1 MRKTTLTILMTF
13 ILFASGYAQS
23 NEDVFGS
30 TYELV
35 TGYSQV
41 PPDGIY
47 LIAGYLSEKSG
58 GSLYLMSSDNL
69 NNGVIKGKLH
79 TKVTTDA
86 PPAKIV
92 LDESSYSKEISG
104 LEYRFLFQKTE
115 TERKFSILNNGRYL
129 TNVSNSKIE
138 FLGTNSLW
146 YLNAVTPPLK
156 NNRIR
161 FYNNFYNHNYNKNHN
176 NDFKIAFD
184 TQIKA
189 LKIAKF
195 TTTSPDINLYRKVSH
210 AIKIGN
216 AGYSTF
222 YYSNNDAKLPE
233 GLTAYTYGIKQN
245 GDVTKLV
252 SSHQFNAGDIIPANC
267 AVVVKGKPGNYSIA
281 LLEPTSKKTYT
292 NWLKGTDYT
301 NEISNDGNKR
311 YYMLSLDNK
320 GENVGFYWGAADGR
334 AFTNKAHGAYLA
346 IEKSANGKVT
356 SFVLNPEG
364 ECATGIMTVKTDSK
378 MASAIYDLS
387 GRRTVNPSHG
397 FYIINGKKYLK

>member
-1 MRKTTLTILMTF
+1 MKKTTLTILMTF

-23 NEDVFGS
+23 NENVFGS
-30 TYELV
+30 TYKLV
-35 TGYSQV
+35 KGYSKV
-41 PPDGIY
+41 PSDGIY
-47 LIAGYLSEKSG
+47 LIAGYFSEKNGG

-69 NNGVIKGKLH
+69 NDGIIEGKLY
-79 TKVTTDA
+79 TKVTIDE

-92 LDESSYSKEISG
+92 LDESSLSG

-115 TERKFSILNNGRYL
+115 TERQFSILNNGRYL
-129 TNVSNSKIE
+129 TNVSNRKIE

-146 YLNAVTPPLK
+146 YLNAVTLYS
-156 NNRIR
+156 NRIR
-161 FYNNFYNHNYNKNHN
+161 FYNNDY
-176 NDFKIAFD
+176 KIAFY
-184 TQIKA
+184 TQTKA
-189 LKIAKF
+189 LKIAIS
-195 TTTSPDINLYRKVSH
+195 TTNSPDINLYRKVSH
-210 AIKIGN
+210 AIKIGKT
-216 AGYSTF
+216 GYSTF
-222 YYSNNDAKLPE
+222 YYISNDAKLPE
-233 GLTAYTYGIKQN
+233 GLTAYTYSIKQD
-245 GDVTKLV
+245 GDVMKLV
-252 SSHQFNAGDIIPANC
+252 SSHQFNAGDTIPANC

-281 LLEPTSKKTYT
+281 LLEPTSTEQYE
-292 NWLKGTDYT
+292 NVLKGTNYAKVI
-301 NEISNDGNKR
+301 ENDANKR

-320 GENVGFYWGAADGR
+320 GENVGFYWGAADGG

-364 ECATGIMTVKTDSK
+364 ECATGITSVKTDSK

>member
-1 MRKTTLTILMTF
+1 MKKTTLTILMTF

-35 TGYSQV
+35 EGYSKV
-41 PPDGIY
+41 PSDGIY
-47 LIAGYLSEKSG
+47 LIAGYFSEKNGG

-69 NNGVIKGKLH
+69 NDGIIEGKLY

-86 PPAKIV
+86 PPATIV
-92 LDESSYSKEISG
+92 LDESSLSG

-115 TERKFSILNNGRYL
+115 TERQFSILNNGRYL
-129 TNVSNSKIE
+129 TNVSNRKIE

-146 YLNAVTPPLK
+146 YLNAVTLYS
-156 NNRIR
+156 NRIR
-161 FYNNFYNHNYNKNHN
+161 FYNNDY
-176 NDFKIAFD
+176 KIAFD

-189 LKIAKF
+189 LKIARF
-195 TTTSPDINLYRKVSH
+195 TTNNPDINLYRKVSH
-210 AIKIGN
+210 AIKIGKT
-216 AGYSTF
+216 GYSTF
-222 YYSNNDAKLPE
+222 YYSTNDAKLPE
-233 GLTAYTYGIKQN
+233 GLTAYTYSIKQD
-245 GDVTKLV
+245 GDVMKLV
-252 SSHQFNAGDIIPANC
+252 SSHQFNAGDTIPANC
-267 AVVVKGKPGNYSIA
+267 AVVVKGKPGDYSID
-281 LLEPTSKKTYT
+281 LLEPTSTEKYE
-292 NWLKGTDYT
+292 NVLKGTNYAKVI
-301 NEISNDGNKR
+301 ENDANKQ
-311 YYMLSLDNK
+311 YYMLSLDNNGK
-320 GENVGFYWGAADGR
+320 NVGFYWGAADGR

-364 ECATGIMTVKTDSK
+364 ECATGITSVKTDSK

>member
-1 MRKTTLTILMTF
+1 MKKTTLTILMTF

-30 TYELV
+30 TYELIE
-35 TGYSQV
+35 GYSKV

-58 GSLYLMSSDNL
+58 GSLYLMSSDSL
-69 NNGVIKGKLH
+69 NNGEIKGKLY
-79 TKVTTDA
+79 TKVTIDE
-86 PPAKIV
+86 PPATIV
-92 LDESSYSKEISG
+92 LDESSYSTKIPG
-104 LEYRFLFQKTE
+104 LEYRFLYQETE
-115 TERKFSILNNGRYL
+115 KKERKFSILNNGRYL

-138 FLGTNSLW
+138 FLGSNSLW
-146 YLNAVTPPLK
+146 YLNAVTLYS
-156 NNRIR
+156 NRIR
-161 FYNNFYNHNYNKNHN
+161 FYNNDY
-176 NDFKIAFD
+176 KIAFD

-189 LKIAKF
+189 LKIARF
-195 TTTSPDINLYRKVSH
+195 TTNNPDINLYRKVSH
-210 AIKIGN
+210 AIKIGKT
-216 AGYSTF
+216 GYSTF
-222 YYSNNDAKLPE
+222 YYSTNDAKLPE
-233 GLTAYTYGIKQN
+233 GLTAYTYSIKQD
-245 GDVTKLV
+245 GDVMKLV

-281 LLEPTSKKTYT
+281 LLEPTSTEQYE
-292 NWLKGTDYT
+292 NVLKGTNYAKVL
-301 NEISNDGNKR
+301 ENDANKR

-320 GENVGFYWGAADGR
+320 GKNVGFYWGAADGG

-364 ECATGIMTVKTDSK
+364 ECATGITSVKTDSK

-397 FYIINGKKYLK
+397 FYIINGNKYLK

>member
-1 MRKTTLTILMTF
+1 MKKTTLTILMTF

-35 TGYSQV
+35 KGYSKV
-41 PPDGIY
+41 PSDGIY
-47 LIAGYLSEKSG
+47 LIAGYLSEDSG

-69 NNGVIKGKLH
+69 KNGEIEGKFH
-79 TKVTTDA
+79 TTVTTDA
-86 PPAKIV
+86 LPAKIV
-92 LDESSYSKEISG
+92 FDESSNSNEIPG
-104 LEYRFLFQKTE
+104 LEYRF
-115 TERKFSILNNGRYL
+115 NNTLTNKNIRNFRITLKGQHL

-138 FLGTNSLW
+138 FQSTRTDYSLW
-146 YLNAVTPPLK
+146 ILKEATP
-156 NNRIR
+156 NNYGIR
-161 FYNNFYNHNYNKNHN
+161 FCNNNYKIAFNADTKV
-176 NDFKIAFD
+176 FKIA
-184 TQIKA
+184 QANKPS
-189 LKIAKF
+189 L
-195 TTTSPDINLYRKVSH
+195 DINLYRKVSH
-210 AIKIGN
+210 AIKIGKT
-216 AGYSTF
+216 GYSTF
-222 YYSNNDAKLPE
+222 YYSTNDAKLPE
-233 GLTAYTYGIKQN
+233 GLTAYTYSIKQD

-252 SSHQFNAGDIIPANC
+252 STHQFNADDIIPANC

-281 LLEPTSKKTYT
+281 LLEPTSKEKYNNLLRGTY
-292 NWLKGTDYT
+292 YT
-301 NEISNDGNKR
+301 KDIEKDDNKI
-311 YYMLSLDNK
+311 YYMLSLNQN
-320 GENVGFYWGAADGR
+320 GENVGFYWGAADGE
-334 AFTNKAHGAYLA
+334 AFTNKAHRAYLA

>member
-1 MRKTTLTILMTF
+1 MKKTTLTILMTF

-30 TYELV
+30 TYKLV
-35 TGYSQV
+35 KGYSKV
-41 PPDGIY
+41 PSDGIY
-47 LIAGYLSEKSG
+47 LIAGYLSEDSG

-69 NNGVIKGKLH
+69 NDGIIEGKLY
-79 TKVTTDA
+79 TKVTIDE

-92 LDESSYSKEISG
+92 LDESSLSG
-104 LEYRFLFQKTE
+104 LEYRFNNTLTDKNI
-115 TERKFSILNNGRYL
+115 RKFRITLKGQYL
-129 TNVSNSKIE
+129 TNVSNSRIE
-138 FLGTNSLW
+138 FQGTRTNNSLW
-146 YLNAVTPPLK
+146 ILSEADPDKY
-156 NNRIR
+156 RIR
-161 FYNNFYNHNYNKNHN
+161 FYNNGNKIAFTA
-176 NDFKIAFD
+176 DTKVFKIA
-184 TQIKA
+184 KA
-189 LKIAKF
+189 DK
-195 TTTSPDINLYRKVSH
+195 PDINLYRKVSH
-210 AIKIGN
+210 AIIIGKT
-216 AGYSTF
+216 GYSTF
-222 YYSNNDAKLPE
+222 YYISNDAKLPE
-233 GLTAYTYGIKQN
+233 GLTAYTYRIKQD
-245 GDVTKLV
+245 GDATKLV

-281 LLEPTSKKTYT
+281 LLEPTSTEIYE
-292 NWLKGTDYT
+292 NVLKGTNY
-301 NEISNDGNKR
+301 EKVIENDANKQ

-320 GENVGFYWGAADGR
+320 GENVGFYWGAADGG

-364 ECATGIMTVKTDSK
+364 ECATGITSVKTDSK

>member
-1 MRKTTLTILMTF
+1 MTF

-23 NEDVFGS
+23 NENVFGS

-35 TGYSQV
+35 KGYSKV
-41 PPDGIY
+41 PSDGIY
-47 LIAGYLSEKSG
+47 LIAGYFSEKNGG

-69 NNGVIKGKLH
+69 NDGIIEGKLY

-86 PPAKIV
+86 PPATIV
-92 LDESSYSKEISG
+92 LDESSYSTKIPG
-104 LEYRFLFQKTE
+104 LEYRFLYQETE
-115 TERKFSILNNGRYL
+115 KKERKFSILNNGRYL

-138 FLGTNSLW
+138 FLGSNSLW
-146 YLNAVTPPLK
+146 YLNAVTLYS
-156 NNRIR
+156 NRIR
-161 FYNNFYNHNYNKNHN
+161 FYNNDY
-176 NDFKIAFD
+176 KIAFD

-189 LKIAKF
+189 LKIARF
-195 TTTSPDINLYRKVSH
+195 TTNNPDINLYRKVSH
-210 AIKIGN
+210 AIKIGKT
-216 AGYSTF
+216 GYSTF
-222 YYSNNDAKLPE
+222 YYSTNDAKLPE
-233 GLTAYTYGIKQN
+233 GLTAYTYSIKQD

-252 SSHQFNAGDIIPANC
+252 STHQFNAGDIIPANC
-267 AVVVKGKPGNYSIA
+267 AVVVKGKPGDYSID
-281 LLEPTSKKTYT
+281 LLEPTSTEKYE
-292 NWLKGTDYT
+292 NVLKGTNYAKVID
-301 NEISNDGNKR
+301 NDANKQ
-311 YYMLSLDNK
+311 YYMLSLDNN

-364 ECATGIMTVKTDSK
+364 ECATGITSVKTDSK

>member
-1 MRKTTLTILMTF
+1 MKKTTLTILMTF

-23 NEDVFGS
+23 NEGVFGS
-30 TYELV
+30 TYKLV
-35 TGYSQV
+35 KGYSKV
-41 PPDGIY
+41 PSDGIY
-47 LIAGYLSEKSG
+47 LIAGYFSEKNGG

-69 NNGVIKGKLH
+69 NDGIIEGKLY

-86 PPAKIV
+86 PPATIV
-92 LDESSYSKEISG
+92 LDESSLSG

-115 TERKFSILNNGRYL
+115 TERQFSILNNGRYL
-129 TNVSNSKIE
+129 TNVSNRKIE

-146 YLNAVTPPLK
+146 YLNAVTLYS
-156 NNRIR
+156 NRIR
-161 FYNNFYNHNYNKNHN
+161 FYNNDY
-176 NDFKIAFD
+176 KIAFD

-189 LKIAKF
+189 LKIARF
-195 TTTSPDINLYRKVSH
+195 TTNNPDINLYRKVSH
-210 AIKIGN
+210 AIQIGKT
-216 AGYSTF
+216 GYSTF
-222 YYSNNDAKLPE
+222 YYSTNDAKLPE
-233 GLTAYTYGIKQN
+233 GLTAYTYSIKQD
-245 GDVTKLV
+245 GDVMKLV
-252 SSHQFNAGDIIPANC
+252 SSHQFNAGDTIPANC
-267 AVVVKGKPGNYSIA
+267 AVVVKGKPGDYSID
-281 LLEPTSKKTYT
+281 LLVPTSTEKYE
-292 NWLKGTDYT
+292 NVLKGTNYAKVID
-301 NEISNDGNKR
+301 NDANKQ
-311 YYMLSLDNK
+311 YYMLSLDNN

-364 ECATGIMTVKTDSK
+364 ECATGITSVKTDSK

>member
-1 MRKTTLTILMTF
+1 MKKTTLTILMTF

-23 NEDVFGS
+23 NENVFGS
-30 TYELV
+30 TYKLV
-35 TGYSQV
+35 KGYSKV
-41 PPDGIY
+41 PSDGIY
-47 LIAGYLSEKSG
+47 LIAGYLSEDSG
-58 GSLYLMSSDNL
+58 GSLYLMSSDSL
-69 NNGVIKGKLH
+69 NNGEIKGKLYI
-79 TKVTTDA
+79 KVTIDE
-86 PPAKIV
+86 PPATIV
-92 LDESSYSKEISG
+92 LDESSYSTKIPG
-104 LEYRFLFQKTE
+104 LEYRFLYQETE
-115 TERKFSILNNGRYL
+115 KKERKFSILNNGRYL

-138 FLGTNSLW
+138 FLGSNSLW
-146 YLNAVTPPLK
+146 YLNAVTLYS
-156 NNRIR
+156 NRIR
-161 FYNNFYNHNYNKNHN
+161 FYNNDY
-176 NDFKIAFD
+176 KIAFD

-189 LKIAKF
+189 LKIARF
-195 TTTSPDINLYRKVSH
+195 TTNNPDINLYRKVSH
-210 AIKIGN
+210 AIKIGKT
-216 AGYSTF
+216 GYSTF
-222 YYSNNDAKLPE
+222 YYSTNDAKLPE
-233 GLTAYTYGIKQN
+233 GLTAYTYSIKQD

-252 SSHQFNAGDIIPANC
+252 STHQFNAGDIIPANC

-281 LLEPTSKKTYT
+281 LLEPTSTEQYE
-292 NWLKGTDYT
+292 NVLKGTNYAKVI
-301 NEISNDGNKR
+301 ENDATKR

-364 ECATGIMTVKTDSK
+364 ECATGITSVKTDSK

>member
-1 MRKTTLTILMTF
+1 MTF

-35 TGYSQV
+35 EGYSKV
-41 PPDGIY
+41 PSDGIY
-47 LIAGYLSEKSG
+47 LIAGYFSEKNGG

-69 NNGVIKGKLH
+69 NDGIIEGKLY
-79 TKVTTDA
+79 TKVTIDE

-92 LDESSYSKEISG
+92 LDESSLSG
-104 LEYRFLFQKTE
+104 LEYRFLFQKIE

-146 YLNAVTPPLK
+146 YLNAVTLYS
-156 NNRIR
+156 NRIR
-161 FYNNFYNHNYNKNHN
+161 FYNNDY
-176 NDFKIAFD
+176 KIAFD

-195 TTTSPDINLYRKVSH
+195 TTYSPDINLYRKVSH
-210 AIKIGN
+210 AIKIGKT
-216 AGYSTF
+216 GYSTF
-222 YYSNNDAKLPE
+222 YYSTNDAKLPE
-233 GLTAYTYGIKQN
+233 GLTAYTYSIKQD

-281 LLEPTSKKTYT
+281 LLVPTSKEKYDNLLQGT
-292 NWLKGTDYT
+292 NYAKVI
-301 NEISNDGNKR
+301 ENDATKR

-320 GENVGFYWGAADGR
+320 GENVGFYWGAADGG

-364 ECATGIMTVKTDSK
+364 DCATGITSVKTDSK
-378 MASAIYDLS
+378 IASAIYDLS